1 MNIVVYSTPTCPYC
15 YQVKDFLSQR
25 GVKFT
30 EYDVSADR
38 TAAAEM
44 ARKSG
49 QTGVPVIT
57 VGDQVIVGF
66 DRSRLEQL
74 LASRNKGQRLRFGL
88 QIADAIRVAKTEGVT
103 PVSGAFVGR
112 VTPASPGENA
122 GIRNGDIITRVN
134 SQSIR
139 NADDLENALSTL
151 SKGNQAMITILR
163 EERTIKSEVVI

>member
-30 EYDVSADR
+30 EYDVSTNR
-38 TAAAEM
+38 TAASEM
-44 ARKSG
+44 VRKSG
-49 QTGVPVIT
+49 QAGVPVIT

-66 DRSRLEQL
+66 DRFRLEQL
-74 LASRNKGQRLRFGL
+74 LASRNNGQHPRFGL
-88 QIADAIRVAKTEGVT
+88 QVADANKVARKERLT

-112 VTPASPGENA
+112 VTPASPGERA
-122 GIRNGDIITRVN
+122 GIRKGDIITMIN

-139 NADDLENALSTL
+139 NADDLGNALSTL
-151 SKGNQAMITILR
+151 GKGNQAVITILR
-163 EERTIKSEVVI
+163 GERTLKSEVVI